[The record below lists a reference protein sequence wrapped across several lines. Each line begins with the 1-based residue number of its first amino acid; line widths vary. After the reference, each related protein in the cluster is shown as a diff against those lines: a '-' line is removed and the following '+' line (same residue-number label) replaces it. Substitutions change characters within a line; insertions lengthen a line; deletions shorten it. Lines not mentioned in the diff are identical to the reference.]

1 MNKYP
6 FWKYL
11 IILAVIIPGF
21 LYALPNLFGEDPA
34 LQISAT
40 RSAVI
45 DVSTENQ
52 LKNTLNENGIP
63 FISLQIR
70 EVALFLSTLVKP
82 FFFLCLFRPDQSLII
97 L

>member
-45 DVSTENQ
+45 DASTENQ
-52 LKNTLNENGIP
+52 LKNT
-63 FISLQIR
+63 
-70 EVALFLSTLVKP
+70 
-82 FFFLCLFRPDQSLII
+82 
-97 L
+97 